1 MIGTLTIIKPTAA
14 GRMQQKK
21 TIDIMIA
28 VMAPPEGLVEAASSE
43 SDGT

>member
-1 MIGTLTIIKPTAA
+1 MVGTLTIIKPTAP

-28 VMAPPEGLVEAASSE
+28 VMPLAEGPAEAASSE